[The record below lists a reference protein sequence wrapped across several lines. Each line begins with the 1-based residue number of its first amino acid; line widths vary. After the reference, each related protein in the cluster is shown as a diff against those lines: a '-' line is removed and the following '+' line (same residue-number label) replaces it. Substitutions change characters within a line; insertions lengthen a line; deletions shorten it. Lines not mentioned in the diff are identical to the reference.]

1 MCANHTVMKYLTSPP
16 AVLVPYTHSLHGVHQ
31 LQPASVAATC
41 FCARMQDACRPRHTL
56 RLGLRLNL
64 SWQLDLPPA
73 GHPRVHCATCDHT
86 CAPPL
91 FLLVLQ
97 APPPSRLGFRLM
109 QLNFAVALVQH
120 VLPGLSSR
128 PVAFHPDLNLRM
140 CS

>member
-16 AVLVPYTHSLHGVHQ
+16 AVLLPYTHSLHGVHQ

-73 GHPRVHCATCDHT
+73 GHPRVHCATCYHT
-86 CAPPL
+86 CAPPPCSCL
-91 FLLVLQ
+91 
-97 APPPSRLGFRLM
+97 SRTSLSCRLRR
-109 QLNFAVALVQH
+109 
-120 VLPGLSSR
+120 LPGWASASCSSTSLWLWCSTCCQGL
-128 PVAFHPDLNLRM
+128 AADL
-140 CS
+140 